1 MTNYIIFSIIGGI
14 LFGVMDGIIN
24 ANPLAQKLYKV
35 FTPMARKSINPI
47 GGIII
52 DLVYG
57 FIMAGIFLLLY
68 PSLPGAS
75 GILKGLCYALGVW
88 FFRVVMQA
96 ASQWMMFTVPV
107 RTLAYTLVTGLGE
120 MAVLGIL
127 YGLALKPGM

>member
-1 MTNYIIFSIIGGI
+1 MTNYIIFSIISGL
-14 LFGVMDGIIN
+14 LFGIMDGIIN

-35 FTPMARKSINPI
+35 FTPIPRKSINPI
-47 GGIII
+47 SGILI

-57 FIMAGIFLLLY
+57 FAMAGIFLLLY
-68 PSLPGAS
+68 TSLPGAS

-88 FFRVVMQA
+88 FFRVVMQVA
-96 ASQWMMFTVPV
+96 GQWMMFTVPV

-127 YGLALKPGM
+127 YGLTLRPGM